1 MVFVLVCDVFSE
13 RIVHLGDSDMEQVG
27 RMIGPGSVEHS
38 EHFELTYVSGTQGVP
53 TGVVY
58 SVTEIDCNVMR
69 IILAELEHEPD
80 ALLHIEVRLQGA
92 IWTWAGGC
100 PGNELLGIRVT
111 LDEGCCPLLPH
122 GMRKGIN
129 FFFRD
134 TWSTVLRF
142 CVRRKVQ
149 LTSLLDLASTVVA
162 RCLSLESDC
171 EYLEIP
177 QELFLDIRKV
187 FQGRWTYR
195 SCQAMK
201 FDGLCSSC
209 REHAKCSTCFCSSQ
223 C

>member
-1 MVFVLVCDVFSE
+1 MS
-13 RIVHLGDSDMEQVG
+13 
-27 RMIGPGSVEHS
+27 
-38 EHFELTYVSGTQGVP
+38 
-53 TGVVY
+53 
-58 SVTEIDCNVMR
+58 EIDCNVMR
-69 IILAELEHEPD
+69 VILAEFEYDPD
-80 ALLHIEVRLQGA
+80 ALFHIEFRLHCA
-92 IWTWAGGC
+92 IWAWVGDC
-100 PGNELLGIRVT
+100 PGYELLGNSVT

-122 GMRKGIN
+122 GMRKGVN
-129 FFFRD
+129 FCFYD

-142 CVRRKVQ
+142 CVRRNVQ

-177 QELFLDIRKV
+177 QELFPDIRKV

-195 SCQAMK
+195 SCQVRK

-209 REHAKCSTCFCSSQ
+209 REHARCSTCVCSSQ